1 MSEKPN
7 LSDFDQIGQ
16 VVDKIAE
23 PAVNAPASAKTTAA
37 PTSGGSKPPAKPRI
51 QPRKLALGCLT
62 FFFALFAILIVAMIF
77 GLNAGEETI
86 LNFGL
91 SPASFKNWT
100 TGMVSVLFG
109 SLGLIA
115 IIYSIFQFSHRLL
128 AAREDLATKARAG
141 LRALLSFGAAV
152 LIIAIW
158 YFVYSYISKFEMKA
172 PELPIEI
179 VTQPEYTYE
188 LTSPIQIEFS
198 AERITD
204 TFKKNYDLVSY
215 EWDKEGDGV
224 VDDTGSQVTIYFPH
238 GGKFNG
244 VYNVTLRVR
253 MQPKGGGGDLLVK
266 EYERTVSISKQE
278 IYGEIQAEPESGE
291 VPLKVKLSAD
301 NVADPQ
307 GSDIINYSWDL
318 DADGRADRDSMNYR
332 QTEWTFKTIGEH
344 KVALTVTS
352 DDLLPDGRHEEKTFE
367 KIITVHEPSDLVEGS
382 LWIEAD
388 PKKGFAPLT
397 VQLEAARKTGGS
409 LPQVDKYEWRIGDGL
424 DKLHG
429 QRNKFTF
436 EKPGTY
442 PVELVVTYYNGQ
454 VQRDMVEI
462 QVNDENFAPKAIIT
476 TKPAFSARYQAVTGS
491 APLTVKFDADESKD
505 ADDNIVKFD
514 WDLDGDGIYDT
525 EGSAVEY
532 KYWEIGEYHVKLRTT
547 DSDGNEDE
555 TEVKVIVGE
564 EMPVIDFGADQLSGA
579 APLTVN
585 FDASGSRLPA
595 GRQITSYEWNFGTG
609 GDPNQQTF
617 ISQSAQTSHVFENI
631 GTQDVTLTLHADDGT
646 EYYDIL
652 KIVATSPALNSK
664 FSASRLTG
672 SAPLAISFDASP
684 SSGNVTR
691 YEWVFG
697 DSGTSNEKSPAHVFA
712 EAGEYDVVLSIYDA
726 YDNVSKSSQAIVAR

>member
-16 VVDKIAE
+16 AVDKIAD
-23 PAVNAPASAKTTAA
+23 PAINTPAGTKAA
-37 PTSGGSKPPAKPRI
+37 PVTGPKPPAKPRI
-51 QPRKLALGCLT
+51 QPRKFALGCLT
-62 FFFALFAILIVAMIF
+62 FFFGLFAILIVAMIF

-100 TGMVSVLFG
+100 IGMVSMLFG

-115 IIYSIFQFSHRLL
+115 IIYSIFQFGRRLL
-128 AAREDLATKARAG
+128 AGREERAEKARAG
-141 LRALLSFGAAV
+141 LRALTSFGIAV
-152 LIIAIW
+152 LIITIW
-158 YFVYSYISKFEMKA
+158 YFVYSYISRFEMKP

-198 AERITD
+198 AERIVD
-204 TFKKNYDLVSY
+204 AFKKNYDLVSY
-215 EWDKEGDGV
+215 EWDKDGDGE
-224 VDDTGSQVTIYFPH
+224 VDDTGSQVTLYFPH

-253 MQPKGGGGDLLVK
+253 MQPKSGGDSMVK
-266 EYERTVSISKQE
+266 EYVRTVSISKQE
-278 IYGEIQAEPESGE
+278 IYGEIESDPESGE
-291 VPLKVKLSAD
+291 VPLKVKLDAA

-307 GSDIINYSWDL
+307 GSEITNYSWDL

-344 KVALTVTS
+344 KVTLTVTS
-352 DDLLPDGRHEEKTFE
+352 GDFLPDGRHEEKTFE
-367 KIITVHEPSDLVEGS
+367 KIITVYEPSELVEGT
-382 LWIEAD
+382 LWIKAD

-397 VQLEAARKTGGS
+397 VNLEAARASSGGLS
-409 LPQVDKYEWRIGDGL
+409 QIDKYEWRIGDGL

-442 PVELVVTYYNGQ
+442 PVELVATYYNGQ
-454 VQRDMVEI
+454 IQKDMVEI
-462 QVNDENFAPKAIIT
+462 QVNDASFAPEAIIT
-476 TKPAFSARYQAVTGS
+476 TEPPFSTRYQAVAGS
-491 APLTVKFDADESKD
+491 APLTIKFSADESKD
-505 ADDNIVKFD
+505 ADDNIVQYD

-525 EGSAVEY
+525 EGSTVEH
-532 KYWEIGEYHVKLRTT
+532 KYWMLGEYHAKLRTT

-555 TEVKVIVGE
+555 TEVKVTVGE
-564 EMPVIDFGADQLSGA
+564 EMPVVDFGADKLSGA

-595 GRQITSYEWNFGTG
+595 GRQITSYEWDFGTG
-609 GDPNQQTF
+609 QNQNQQTF
-617 ISQSAQTSHVFENI
+617 INQSAQTSHVFETV
-631 GTQDVTLTLHADDGT
+631 GSQLVTLTLHADDGT

-652 KIVATSPALNSK
+652 KIVATNPTLNSK
-664 FSASRLTG
+664 FSASRVSGT
-672 SAPLAISFDASP
+672 APLAVSFDASA
-684 SSGNVTR
+684 SSGNITR
-691 YEWVFG
+691 HEWVFNDG
-697 DSGTSNEKSPAHVFA
+697 GTSSEKSPAHVFA
-712 EAGEYDVVLSIYDA
+712 EAGEYNVVLSIYDA
-726 YDNVSKSSQAIVAR
+726 YGNVSKYSQTIVAK